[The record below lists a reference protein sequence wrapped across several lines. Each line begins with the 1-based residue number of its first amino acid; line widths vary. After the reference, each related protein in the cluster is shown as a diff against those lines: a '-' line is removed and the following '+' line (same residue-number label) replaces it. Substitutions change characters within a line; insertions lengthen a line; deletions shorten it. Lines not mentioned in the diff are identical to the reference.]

1 MSSPLLP
8 PAETLFVLSYFCA
21 MVYNVIGLMSGS
33 SLDGL
38 DIAYVKLEEVRGNWN
53 YEILRTECVEYTPE
67 WKSALRNAQ
76 RLSALEYLKLDT
88 KYGKLIGTL
97 VSSFIAQQ
105 KLEHKV
111 HFIASHGHTVFHEP
125 ASFTTAQLGDGASI
139 AAITGLPVINE
150 LRSVDVALGGQGA
163 PIVPIADKLLFGDY
177 NFLLNLGGIANIS
190 IKQGDAYTAF
200 DICPAN
206 QMLNALAAREQLE
219 MDRDGLLAAK
229 GAILPEKLALLEQFD
244 FYNVKPPRSLSNNAA
259 MAMSGPVLEPQDTA
273 TADLLATAT
282 THIANEVERAIR
294 QNGNGINGKMLVT
307 GGGALNKTLVELI
320 SARTACLGIEV
331 DVPEENTVLYKE
343 ALAMALLGVLRWREE
358 VNVLSSVSGASRDSV
373 GGALWLS

>member
-1 MSSPLLP
+1 
-8 PAETLFVLSYFCA
+8 

-38 DIAYVKLEEVRGNWN
+38 DIAYVRLEEVRGNWN
-53 YEILRTECVEYTPE
+53 YEILKTECVEYTPE
-67 WKSALRNAQ
+67 WKGALRNASS
-76 RLSALEYLKLDT
+76 LSALEYLNLDT

-97 VSSFIAQQ
+97 VNSFIAQQ
-105 KLEHKV
+105 ELEHKV

-139 AAITGLPVINE
+139 AAITGLPVIND

-190 IKQGDAYTAF
+190 VKHGDAYTAF

-229 GAILPEKLALLEQFD
+229 GAILPEKLASLEQFD
-244 FYNVKPPRSLSNNAA
+244 FYNVKPPRSLSNSVA
-259 MAMSGPVLEPQDTA
+259 MAMSGPVLEAQDAA
-273 TADLLATAT
+273 TSDLLATAT

-294 QNGNGINGKMLVT
+294 QNGNGISGKMLVT
-307 GGGALNKTLVELI
+307 GGGALNKTLVNLI

-331 DVPEENTVLYKE
+331 DVPEENTVLFKE

-358 VNVLSSVSGASRDSV
+358 ANVLSSVSGASRDSV